1 MNTNFTKL
9 VRELAKGGHD
19 VVLEAN
25 THDVQVYDKLE
36 NKIENKIAWINGA
49 IQDRFIVYD
58 VEAISGAENKA
69 IEAYAGLP
77 VGERV

>member
-36 NKIENKIAWINGA
+36 NKIAWINGA
-49 IQDRFIVYD
+49 IQDCFIVYD

>member
-1 MNTNFTKL
+1 MNTNFTNL

-25 THDVQVYDKLE
+25 THDVQIYDKL
-36 NKIENKIAWINGA
+36 ENKIAWINGA

>member
-1 MNTNFTKL
+1 MNTNFIKL

-25 THDVQVYDKLE
+25 THDVQIYDKLG
-36 NKIENKIAWINGA
+36 NKIAWINGA
-49 IQDRFIVYD
+49 IQDSFIVYDVYD
-58 VEAISGAENKA
+58 VEAISGAEKKA

>member
-36 NKIENKIAWINGA
+36 NKIAWINVA
-49 IQDRFIVYD
+49 IQDSFIVYD

-69 IEAYAGLP
+69 IEDYAGLP

>member
-9 VRELAKGGHD
+9 VRELAKGGH
-19 VVLEAN
+19 
-25 THDVQVYDKLE
+25 
-36 NKIENKIAWINGA
+36 
-49 IQDRFIVYD
+49 D

>member
-25 THDVQVYDKLE
+25 THDVQIYDKL
-36 NKIENKIAWINGA
+36 ENKIAWINGA
-49 IQDRFIVYD
+49 IQDSFIVYD

-69 IEAYAGLP
+69 IETYAGLP
-77 VGERV
+77 VEERV

>member
-1 MNTNFTKL
+1 MNTNFIKL

-25 THDVQVYDKLE
+25 THDVQIYDKL
-36 NKIENKIAWINGA
+36 KNKIAWINGA
-49 IQDRFIVYD
+49 IQDSFIVYD

-69 IEAYAGLP
+69 IEDYAGLP

>member
-9 VRELAKGGHD
+9 
-19 VVLEAN
+19 
-25 THDVQVYDKLE
+25 
-36 NKIENKIAWINGA
+36 ENKIAWINGA
-49 IQDRFIVYD
+49 IQDCFIVYD

>member
-1 MNTNFTKL
+1 MNTNFIKL

-36 NKIENKIAWINGA
+36 NKIAWINGT

-69 IEAYAGLP
+69 IEAYASLP

>member
-1 MNTNFTKL
+1 MNTNFIKL

-25 THDVQVYDKLE
+25 THDVQIYDKLG
-36 NKIENKIAWINGA
+36 NKIAWINGA
-49 IQDRFIVYD
+49 IQDSFIVYD

>member
-25 THDVQVYDKLE
+25 THDVQVYDKL
-36 NKIENKIAWINGA
+36 ENKIAWINGA

>member
-1 MNTNFTKL
+1 MNKNFIQL

-25 THDVQVYDKLE
+25 THDVVIYDKLE
-36 NKIENKIAWINGA
+36 NEVAWISGSM
-49 IQDRFIVYD
+49 QDSFIVYD
-58 VEAISGAENKA
+58 VEAISGFENKA

>member
-9 VRELAKGGHD
+9 VCELAKGGHD

-36 NKIENKIAWINGA
+36 NKIAWINGA
-49 IQDRFIVYD
+49 IQDSFIVYD

-69 IEAYAGLP
+69 IEDYAGLP

>member
-1 MNTNFTKL
+1 MNTNFIKL

-25 THDVQVYDKLE
+25 THDVQVYGKL
-36 NKIENKIAWINGA
+36 ENKIAWINGA
-49 IQDRFIVYD
+49 IQDSFIVYD

-69 IEAYAGLP
+69 IEDYAGLP